1 MRERAV
7 RVGSPAPLVGVIS
20 EPDDFQS
27 SKPAVLI
34 LNSGLMHHIGTCRLS
49 VKLARSLAD
58 MGLMSIRFDFSSI
71 GDSEP
76 RRGSKT
82 FQESAPLEAIEV
94 MDYLNEKRGI
104 KQFILFGLCSGADVA
119 YDTAILDSRVVGI
132 AQIDPYCYRTPRYY
146 LNHYRQKLFDIN
158 AWTNFI
164 SKKIQLLSKQINKK
178 DEAFFEELTSYRIFP
193 PLNDIA
199 KGLNQLVDRR
209 VRLNIMITGGEYH
222 YNYSNQYRDSL
233 KGKVNFRDLLTLNY
247 YPESGHNITQPKYQ
261 KLVVNELTQ
270 WIDDVGRNLTHK

>member
-7 RVGSPAPLVGVIS
+7 RVGSPAPLVGVIT

-58 MGLMSIRFDFSSI
+58 IGFISIRFDFSSI
-71 GDSEP
+71 GDSEA

-82 FQESAPLEAIEV
+82 FQESAPLEVTEV

-104 KQFILFGLCSGADVA
+104 KKFILFGLCSGADVA
-119 YDTAILDSRVVGI
+119 YDTAVLDSRVVGI
-132 AQIDPYCYRTPRYY
+132 AQIDPYCYRTPIYY
-146 LNHYRQKLFDIN
+146 LNHYRKKLFNIN
-158 AWTNFI
+158 ALNNFI
-164 SKKIQLLSKQINKK
+164 TKKIKFLSKKVNKK
-178 DEAFFEELTSYRIFP
+178 DDQDEAFFEELTSYRVFP

-199 KGLNQLVDRR
+199 KGLSQLVDRQ
-209 VRLNIMITGGEYH
+209 VRLNIMFTGGEYH
-222 YNYSNQYRDSL
+222 YNYSDQYRDSL

-247 YPESGHNITQPKYQ
+247 YPESGHIITQPKYQ
-261 KLVVNELTQ
+261 KLVVNGLTK
-270 WIDDVGRNLTHK
+270 WIDEVG